1 MRVRAAAIL
10 LALITAG
17 PALAEDRPRQRVGKV
32 TLRVTQVFP
41 ETHQALV
48 YDKATN
54 KHVVVTEGEQL
65 GKYEIVEVGDD
76 ELIVRV
82 SGRELVLPAEQ
93 PAPAAPAK
101 PAEPGL
107 LDPYAMATPAP
118 TVAAPSGPGPLD
130 PYAGIAPTPA
140 EIRVVVAPEAQR
152 AGGSAAPLDPYAPI
166 ATPATPTPTPTKP
179 DAKPPVV
186 AKPDPKPPVVAKP
199 DAPPA
204 GPPAPPATPAVE
216 AIRADALTLQRAE
229 LSAALADFDKLGRE
243 LGLARTGTGVK
254 LARVPAGS
262 YAHRMGFRAGDVVT
276 AIDGAPIRS
285 LDDAA
290 GVYVRL
296 GSAKKLAVEIDR
308 GAAHGTLK
316 FALK

>member
-1 MRVRAAAIL
+1 ML
-10 LALITAG
+10 LALLTAG

-93 PAPAAPAK
+93 PAAPAPPAK
-101 PAEPGL
+101 PADPGP
-107 LDPYAMATPAP
+107 LDPYATTTPAP
-118 TVAAPSGPGPLD
+118 TAAPSSGPRPLD

-152 AGGSAAPLDPYAPI
+152 AGGSAAPLDPYAPV
-166 ATPATPTPTPTKP
+166 ATPATPTPTPTPTPTKP

-186 AKPDPKPPVVAKP
+186 AKPDATPP
-199 DAPPA
+199 APP
-204 GPPAPPATPAVE
+204 PPATPAVE
-216 AIRADALTLQRAE
+216 AIRLESMTLKRGELASALG
-229 LSAALADFDKLGRE
+229 DFDSLHKAIGFV
-243 LGLARTGTGVK
+243 RTGTGVR
-254 LARVPAGS
+254 LTTIAPGS
-262 YAHRMGFRAGDVVT
+262 YFHGMGLRSGDVVT
-276 AIDGAPIRS
+276 AINNAPLRT

-290 GVYVRL
+290 AAYARL
-296 GSAKKLAVEIDR
+296 GSAKKLDLAVVRAGER
-308 GAAHGTLK
+308 GTLH

>member
-10 LALITAG
+10 LALLTAG

-216 AIRADALTLQRAE
+216 AIRLESMTLKRGELASALG
-229 LSAALADFDKLGRE
+229 DFDSLHKAIGFV
-243 LGLARTGTGVK
+243 RTGTGVR
-254 LARVPAGS
+254 LTTIAPGS
-262 YAHRMGFRAGDVVT
+262 YFHGMGLRSGDVVT
-276 AIDGAPIRS
+276 AINNAPLRT

-290 GVYVRL
+290 AAYARL
-296 GSAKKLAVEIDR
+296 GSAKKLDLAVVRAGER
-308 GAAHGTLK
+308 GTLH

>member
-1 MRVRAAAIL
+1 MRVRAAAML
-10 LALITAG
+10 LALLTAG

-93 PAPAAPAK
+93 PAAPAAPAK
-101 PAEPGL
+101 PADPGL
-107 LDPYAMATPAP
+107 LDPYATSTPAP
-118 TVAAPSGPGPLD
+118 PAAPPSGPGPLD

-140 EIRVVVAPEAQR
+140 EIRVVVAPAAQR

-166 ATPATPTPTPTKP
+166 ATPATPAPAKP

-186 AKPDPKPPVVAKP
+186 AKPDAT
-199 DAPPA
+199 
-204 GPPAPPATPAVE
+204 PPAPPPPPPAAPAVE
-216 AIRADALTLQRAE
+216 AIRLESMTLKRRELASALG
-229 LSAALADFDKLGRE
+229 DFDSLHKAIGFV
-243 LGLARTGTGVK
+243 RTGTGVR
-254 LARVPAGS
+254 LTTIAPGS
-262 YAHRMGFRAGDVVT
+262 YFHGMGLRSGDVVT
-276 AIDGAPIRS
+276 AINNAPLRT

-290 GVYVRL
+290 AAYARL
-296 GSAKKLAVEIDR
+296 GSAKKLDLAVVRAGER
-308 GAAHGTLK
+308 GTLH

>member
-1 MRVRAAAIL
+1 ML
-10 LALITAG
+10 LALLTAG

-93 PAPAAPAK
+93 PAAPAPPAK
-101 PAEPGL
+101 PADPGP
-107 LDPYAMATPAP
+107 LDPYATTTPAP
-118 TVAAPSGPGPLD
+118 TAAPPSGPRPLD

-152 AGGSAAPLDPYAPI
+152 AGGSAAPLDPYAPV
-166 ATPATPTPTPTKP
+166 ATPATPTPTPTPTPTKP

-186 AKPDPKPPVVAKP
+186 AKPDATPP
-199 DAPPA
+199 APP
-204 GPPAPPATPAVE
+204 PPATPAVE
-216 AIRADALTLQRAE
+216 AIRLESMTLKRGELASALG
-229 LSAALADFDKLGRE
+229 DFDSLHKAIGFV
-243 LGLARTGTGVK
+243 RTGTGVR
-254 LARVPAGS
+254 LTTIAPGS
-262 YAHRMGFRAGDVVT
+262 YFHGMGLRSGDVVT
-276 AIDGAPIRS
+276 AINNAPLRT

-290 GVYVRL
+290 AAYARL
-296 GSAKKLAVEIDR
+296 GSAKKLDLAVVRAGER
-308 GAAHGTLK
+308 GTLH

>member
-10 LALITAG
+10 LALLTAG

-93 PAPAAPAK
+93 PATPTTPAAPAK
-101 PAEPGL
+101 PADPGL
-107 LDPYAMATPAP
+107 LDPYAPSTPAP
-118 TVAAPSGPGPLD
+118 PSTAAPTGPGPLD

-166 ATPATPTPTPTKP
+166 ATPATP
-179 DAKPPVV
+179 AKPPAV

-199 DAPPA
+199 DATPA
-204 GPPAPPATPAVE
+204 APTPPATPAVE
-216 AIRADALTLQRAE
+216 AIRLESMTLKRGELASALG
-229 LSAALADFDKLGRE
+229 DFDSLHKAIGFV
-243 LGLARTGTGVK
+243 RTGTGVR
-254 LARVPAGS
+254 LTTIAPGS
-262 YAHRMGFRAGDVVT
+262 YFHGMGLRSGDVVT
-276 AIDGAPIRS
+276 AINNAPLRT

-290 GVYVRL
+290 AAYARL
-296 GSAKKLAVEIDR
+296 GSAKKLDLAVVRAGER
-308 GAAHGTLK
+308 GTLH

>member
-1 MRVRAAAIL
+1 MRVRAAAML
-10 LALITAG
+10 LALLTAG

-93 PAPAAPAK
+93 PAAPAAPAK
-101 PAEPGL
+101 PADPGL
-107 LDPYAMATPAP
+107 LDPYATSTPAP
-118 TVAAPSGPGPLD
+118 PAAPPSGPGPLD

-140 EIRVVVAPEAQR
+140 EIRVVVAPAAQR

-166 ATPATPTPTPTKP
+166 ATPATPTPAPAKP

-186 AKPDPKPPVVAKP
+186 AKPDAT
-199 DAPPA
+199 
-204 GPPAPPATPAVE
+204 PPAPPPPPPAAPAVE
-216 AIRADALTLQRAE
+216 AIRLESMTLKRRELASALG
-229 LSAALADFDKLGRE
+229 DFDSLHKAIGFV
-243 LGLARTGTGVK
+243 RTGTGVR
-254 LARVPAGS
+254 LTTIAPGS
-262 YAHRMGFRAGDVVT
+262 YFHGMGLRSGDVVT
-276 AIDGAPIRS
+276 AINNAPLRT

-290 GVYVRL
+290 AAYARL
-296 GSAKKLAVEIDR
+296 GSAKKLDLAVVRAGER
-308 GAAHGTLK
+308 GTLH

>member
-1 MRVRAAAIL
+1 ML
-10 LALITAG
+10 LALLTAG

-93 PAPAAPAK
+93 PAAPAPPAK
-101 PAEPGL
+101 PADPGP
-107 LDPYAMATPAP
+107 LDPYATTTPAP
-118 TVAAPSGPGPLD
+118 TAAPPSGPRPLD

-152 AGGSAAPLDPYAPI
+152 AGGSAAPLDPYAPV
-166 ATPATPTPTPTKP
+166 AVPAPPTPTPTPTPTKP

-186 AKPDPKPPVVAKP
+186 AKPDATPP
-199 DAPPA
+199 APP
-204 GPPAPPATPAVE
+204 PPATPAVE
-216 AIRADALTLQRAE
+216 AIRLESMTLKRGELASALG
-229 LSAALADFDKLGRE
+229 DFDSLHKAIGFV
-243 LGLARTGTGVK
+243 RTGTGVR
-254 LARVPAGS
+254 LTTIAPGS
-262 YAHRMGFRAGDVVT
+262 YFHGMGLRSGDVVT
-276 AIDGAPIRS
+276 AINNAPLRT

-290 GVYVRL
+290 AAYARL
-296 GSAKKLAVEIDR
+296 GSAKKLDLAVVRAGER
-308 GAAHGTLK
+308 GTLH